1 MNGKNNKYM
10 IFSHG
15 NIEGNPSVVAI
26 PTVGAAVQF
35 KVWPVTHG
43 LSRMA
48 CHVWPVTYGL
58 SRMACHVWPVTQPA
72 GQEEAWPRRLH
83 GLW

>member
-1 MNGKNNKYM
+1 M

-48 CHVWPVTYGL
+48 CHVWPVT
-58 SRMACHVWPVTQPA
+58 QPA

>member
-1 MNGKNNKYM
+1 MVNGKNNKYM

-26 PTVGAAVQF
+26 PTVGAAVYS
-35 KVWPVTHG
+35 
-43 LSRMA
+43 LR
-48 CHVWPVTYGL
+48 YGL
-58 SRMACHVWPVTQPA
+58 SRMACHIWPVTYGLSHMASHVWPVTQPA
-72 GQEEAWPRRLH
+72 EQEEAWLRCLH